1 VAGTGSIDHGDVKGG
16 CVRYI
21 GKELAGGG
29 RSFLCLLF
37 APCIACHGGFVLYL
51 FASLLVIVCKYGNDT
66 YLHFH
71 KVDPKQTYNLFIESS
86 EGL

>member
-1 VAGTGSIDHGDVKGG
+1 M
-16 CVRYI
+16 
-21 GKELAGGG
+21 
-29 RSFLCLLF
+29 F
-37 APCIACHGGFVLYL
+37 ASCIAYHGGFVLYL